1 METGAEAVEGSLWE
15 RRGGIDGDR
24 KRGKRLRTG
33 QCWGIH
39 EWSSHA
45 GLTQKKKKKQQ
56 VGNEL
61 YSQVSGGST
70 ELWFESR
77 TPHLTI
83 SAFSIF
89 SPLPPHSSV
98 RSFQWDS
105 GKAMSNAP
113 DVMRYN
119 RRTGDFS
126 DPLCIQP
133 PWCID
138 YLKCL
143 KVIYISSSVIVMRYR
158 SIRWGLNAQHLGN
171 IHIVRSSQRVNWP
184 FSTAVI
190 WINNQK
196 SKTFVVFSC

>member
-1 METGAEAVEGSLWE
+1 MSG
-15 RRGGIDGDR
+15 
-24 KRGKRLRTG
+24 
-33 QCWGIH
+33 H
-39 EWSSHA
+39 
-45 GLTQKKKKKQQ
+45 LTQVWLKKKKKKQQ

-171 IHIVRSSQRVNWP
+171 IHIVRSSQRVDWP

-190 WINNQK
+190 WINYQK
-196 SKTFVVFSC
+196 SKTFVIFSC